1 LVGWL
6 VLVVLEF
13 ELSTVIKK
21 KKCKLSWTLKKRKV
35 KFIFILLNFTYAK
48 YDRFGIQ
55 SMHTDD

>member
-1 LVGWL
+1 
-6 VLVVLEF
+6 
-13 ELSTVIKK
+13 
-21 KKCKLSWTLKKRKV
+21 V